1 MKRPQNLIYALEEAP
16 PPLVTVLNGVQHV
29 GLIAINLVYPL
40 LIFRLAGLPTRV
52 VADLLAM
59 GLIVLGIAT
68 FLHARR
74 IGPLGTGFMCPA
86 TFTAAYFG
94 PSLLAVKA
102 GGLPLLFG
110 MTLFAGLLEAAFAGA
125 LNRLR
130 AIFPTE
136 VSGLVIFMIG
146 ITAGIAGL
154 RSMLGVQAES
164 VAASE
169 WCVASLTLGTM
180 VAFNVWGKGVA
191 KMLCALI
198 GLTAGYV
205 VAAAVGL
212 LSSAQLAAVGDVS
225 WVALPRFVNTSWSF
239 DVGLIASFA
248 IVSLAAAMKAAGT
261 VAVCQRMN
269 DADWVRPDMRS
280 ASRGVLTDGVATAL
294 AGLMGGTGT
303 NTSTPSV
310 GLAAATGVASRRV
323 AYAVGGAFLLFGFMP
338 KLAALLAIMPRSVM
352 VAALMFAVCF
362 IIINGLQI
370 MSSRLLD
377 VRRTVVI
384 GLAIIAGVAIEAF
397 PVIAASAPR
406 ALQPIVSSALVF
418 STLIALTLN
427 LLFRL
432 GVRKTVRLEIRRDA
446 MDTRTVEDFLRNYGA
461 IWGARPE
468 VIMRAIFGVS
478 QLVEAVAEN
487 CWRAGPLVLEASFDE
502 FSLDVRLAYEGEAL
516 EFPDRRPTDH
526 EIIETEEGARRL
538 AGFMLRHNA
547 DRIRAETRSGRT
559 VVLFHFD
566 H

>member
-1 MKRPQNLIYALEEAP
+1 MKRPQNLIYALDEAP
-16 PPLVTVLNGVQHV
+16 PPLVTILNGIQHV
-29 GLIAINLVYPL
+29 GLITINLVYPL
-40 LIFRLAGLPTRV
+40 LIFRLAGLPTTV

-59 GLIVLGIAT
+59 GLTVLGIAT

-74 IGPLGTGFMCPA
+74 MGPLGTGFMCPA

-110 MTLFAGLLEAAFAGA
+110 MTLFAGLLEAGLAGA

-154 RSMLGVQAES
+154 RTMLGVQAETVS
-164 VAASE
+164 TGE
-169 WCVASLTLGTM
+169 WLVASVTLGTM
-180 VAFNVWGKGVA
+180 IAFNVWGKGVVR
-191 KMLCALI
+191 MLCALI
-198 GLTAGYV
+198 GLIVGYV
-205 VAAAVGL
+205 VAAAAGL
-212 LSSAQLAAVGDVS
+212 LSAAQLAAVWDVS
-225 WVALPRFVNTSWSF
+225 WVAFPRFVNTSWSF
-239 DVGLIASFA
+239 DAGLVASFA
-248 IVSLAAAMKAAGT
+248 VVSVAVAMKAAGT
-261 VAVCQRMN
+261 ITICQRMN

-280 ASRGVLTDGVATAL
+280 VTRGVLTDGVATAV
-294 AGLMGGTGT
+294 AGLMGSTGT

-323 AYAVGGAFLLFGFMP
+323 AYAAGCTFLLLGFMP

-352 VAALMFAVCF
+352 VAALIFTVCF
-362 IIINGLQI
+362 IIINGLQV

-397 PVIAASAPR
+397 PVIASSAPK
-406 ALQPIVSSALVF
+406 ALLPVVSSALVF
-418 STLIALTLN
+418 STLIALALN

-432 GVRKTVRLEIRRDA
+432 GMRRTVRLEISREGIDVQ
-446 MDTRTVEDFLRNYGA
+446 TIEDFLHAHGA
-461 IWGARPE
+461 TWGARPD
-468 VIMRAIFGVS
+468 VITRAIFGVN

-487 CWRAGPLVLEASFDE
+487 WWRAGPLVLEVSFDE
-502 FSLDVRLAYEGEAL
+502 FNLDVRLSYEGEAL
-516 EFPDRRPTDH
+516 EFPDRRPTEH
-526 EIIETEEGARRL
+526 EIIESEDGARRL
-538 AGFMLRHNA
+538 AGFLLRHNA
-547 DRIRAETRSGRT
+547 DRIRSEAKSGRAQ
-559 VVLFHFD
+559 VLFHFD